1 MLLIHAIGSTMDDD
15 QRSPEETEQRLQ
27 KLLEGAFSGPPKPLK
42 AIPKRN
48 GESRAA
54 ARRSPAPAKKRRLTS
69 KQR

>member
-1 MLLIHAIGSTMDDD
+1 MDDD

-54 ARRSPAPAKKRRLTS
+54 ARRSPAPAKKKRPKARRKAS
-69 KQR
+69 